1 MKTFTKS
8 NTMRGKNL
16 LIAVFAGGLALIG
29 CQRER
34 SNTTG
39 WEYNNPRNGGFQ
51 KVPYFDQETGPGLI
65 LIEGGTF
72 TMGRAEQDA
81 TYEWN
86 NTPRR
91 VTVSSFYLDQFEVTN
106 FNWLE
111 YLYWVRR
118 TYEEYPMIYKNA
130 LPDTN
135 CWRTPLAYNEPYVE
149 YYLRHP
155 AYQNYPVVGVSWNQA
170 NDFCKWRTDRVN
182 EFILIREGV
191 LTWNP
196 DQSGEPFTTDAYLA
210 DQYHPQEEQK
220 LIDLNPKQGWS
231 GKRKDLGQR
240 IVRMEDGILLPRYR
254 LPTEAEWEFA
264 YYGLVGSMTNPE
276 DPGVI
281 ENRRTYPWT
290 GHWVRQ
296 DNQEFQGDIRANFVR
311 GRGDYMG
318 AAGALNDAADV
329 TAPVDSYWPNDYGL
343 YHMAGNV
350 SEWVMDVYRPLSHE
364 DFDEF
369 RPFRGNV
376 FKTKVLGN
384 DGVIDEKS
392 TQVMYDVYG
401 IKEYLHEF
409 ERTRFQ
415 RISAQD
421 HQPINTDTSSL
432 TFGGMS
438 MNVKSRNDI
447 DYYNAPPEQVY
458 LSKNKTKDSVEL
470 LLLAELNRVVDEAID
485 AADQQFYMQ
494 ASEIIQTNI
503 FDGLF
508 DGVDPRFIRTDDLG
522 NEYPLEII
530 PMLRKGMSD
539 YIVNTPGRL
548 KWRQVTAEE
557 NIDRYNYK
565 NSDYRDHVDGDFESS
580 IFYGGHT
587 LESVDRSDKRKNDIN
602 SGVRDEALVMYQN
615 DHEEYDLTG
624 NPINQDAQSAW
635 PTTLV
640 SDKSRVYKGGS
651 WRDRAIWIVGANR
664 RFLDEDQSTCTIGFR
679 CAMDRLGSPRGLGRY
694 R

>member
-1 MKTFTKS
+1 MRIKS
-8 NTMRGKNL
+8 NNMKRNRL
-16 LIAVFAGGLALIG
+16 IIAVLAALSIAS
-29 CQRER
+29 CARER
-34 SNTTG
+34 SNSTG
-39 WEYNNPRNGGFQ
+39 WEYNRPENGGFQ

-65 LIEGGTF
+65 LVEGGTF
-72 TMGRAEQDA
+72 TMGRTEQDV

-86 NTPRR
+86 NIPRR
-91 VTVSSFYLDQFEVTN
+91 VTVSSFYIDQFEVTN

-111 YLYWVRR
+111 YLYWIGR
-118 TYEEYPMIYKNA
+118 TYEEYPMIYQNA
-130 LPDTN
+130 LPDTL
-135 CWRTPLAYNEPYVE
+135 CWRSPMAYNEPYVE

-155 AYQNYPVVGVSWNQA
+155 TYANYPVVGVSWSQA

-191 LTWNP
+191 LTMNP

-210 DQYHPQEEQK
+210 DQYHPQEEQF
-220 LIDLNPKQGWS
+220 LRDLNPKTGWS

-240 IVRMEDGILLPRYR
+240 IVRMEDGILLPLYR

-264 YYGLVGSMTNPE
+264 YYGLIGSMTNPE

-296 DNQEFQGDIRANFVR
+296 DDQEFQGDIRANFVR
-311 GRGDYMG
+311 GAGDYMG
-318 AAGALNDAADV
+318 ASGALNDAADI

-384 DGVIDEKS
+384 DGVIDEKNG
-392 TQVMYDVYG
+392 QVLYDPHG

-409 ERTRFQ
+409 EQKRYQ
-415 RISAQD
+415 RISAQEHIPD
-421 HQPINTDTSSL
+421 NTDTNSIM
-432 TFGGMS
+432 FEGMKA
-438 MNVKSRNDI
+438 NIKSRNDI
-447 DYYNAPPEQVY
+447 DYYNNPPEQVY
-458 LSKNKTKDSVEL
+458 LSRNKSKDSLEL
-470 LLLAELNRVVDEAID
+470 MLLDELNKVIDRAIQMQNDE
-485 AADQQFYMQ
+485 FYME
-494 ASEIIQTNI
+494 ASETIQTEI

-508 DGVDPRFIRTDDLG
+508 DGVDPRFIRTDGVG
-522 NEYPLEII
+522 NEYALEII
-530 PMLRKGMSD
+530 PVLRDGISE

-548 KWRQVTAEE
+548 KWREVVAEE
-557 NIDRYNYK
+557 NIDRRNYK
-565 NSDYRDHVDGDFESS
+565 NSDYKDERDGDFESS
-580 IFYGGHT
+580 IYYG
-587 LESVDRSDKRKNDIN
+587 SDDRKNDIN
-602 SGVRDEALVMYQN
+602 SGVRDQSLVMYQN
-615 DHEEYDLTG
+615 DHEEFNLTG
-624 NPINQDAQSAW
+624 SSIKPNDRTSW
-635 PTTLV
+635 PTSLV
-640 SDKSRVYKGGS
+640 SDNARVYKGGS
-651 WRDRAIWIVGANR
+651 WRDRAYWIVGSNR
-664 RFLDEDQSTCTIGFR
+664 RFLDEELSSATIGFR
-679 CAMDRLGSPRGLGRY
+679 CAMDRVGSPKGLGRY

>member
-1 MKTFTKS
+1 MLIKPY
-8 NTMRGKNL
+8 TMRGNKL
-16 LIAVFAGGLALIG
+16 VVVMLAAAGFIG
-29 CQRER
+29 SCARER
-34 SNTTG
+34 SNATG

-51 KVPYFDQETGPGLI
+51 KVPYYDQETGPGLI
-65 LIEGGTF
+65 LVEGGTF
-72 TMGRAEQDA
+72 TMGRGEQDV

-91 VTVSSFYLDQFEVTN
+91 VTVSSFYMDQFEVTN

-111 YLYWVRR
+111 YLYWTRR
-118 TYEEYPMIYKNA
+118 TYAEFPMVYKNA

-135 CWRTPLAYNEPYVE
+135 CWRSPLAFNEPYVE

-191 LTWNP
+191 LTMNP
-196 DQSGEPFTTDAYLA
+196 DQSGEPFTTDTYMA
-210 DQYHPQEEQK
+210 DQYHPGEDKEQK
-220 LIDLNPKQGWS
+220 LIDLDPKQGWS
-231 GKRKDLGQR
+231 GKRADLGQR

-264 YYGLVGSMTNPE
+264 YYGLIGSMTNE
-276 DPGVI
+276 ADPGVI

-296 DNQEFQGDIRANFVR
+296 DDEQFQGDIRANFVR
-311 GRGDYMG
+311 GQGDYMG
-318 AAGALNDAADV
+318 VAGALNDAADI

-376 FKTKVLGN
+376 FTTKVLGN
-384 DGVIDEKS
+384 DGAIDEK
-392 TQVMYDVYG
+392 TNQVIYDVYG

-409 ERTRFQ
+409 ERVRFQ

-421 HQPINTDTSSL
+421 HVQGMTERDSL
-432 TFGGMS
+432 DSTGLYRGMS

-447 DYYNAPPEQVY
+447 DYYNSPPEQVY
-458 LSKNKTKDSVEL
+458 LSKNKSKDSMELEL
-470 LLLAELNRVVDEAID
+470 LKELNRVVDMAID
-485 AADQQFYMQ
+485 AANQQFYME

-508 DGVDPRFIRTDDLG
+508 EGVDPRFIRTDNLG

-530 PMLRKGMSD
+530 PILRKGISD
-539 YIVNTPGRL
+539 YIVNTPGNL
-548 KWRQVTAEE
+548 KWRQVTNEE
-557 NIDRYNYK
+557 NIDRTNYK
-565 NSDYRDHVDGDFESS
+565 NSDYRDYIDGDFESS
-580 IFYGGHT
+580 KFFG
-587 LESVDRSDKRKNDIN
+587 DDQRKSDIN
-602 SGVRDEALVMYQN
+602 SGIRDESLVMYQN
-615 DHEEYDLTG
+615 DHEAYDLVGNSIRPNDRTG
-624 NPINQDAQSAW
+624 W
-635 PTTLV
+635 PTTMV

-651 WRDRAIWIVGANR
+651 WKDRAYWIVGSNR
-664 RFLDEDQSTCTIGFR
+664 RFLDEDQSSCTIGFR
-679 CAMDRLGSPRGLGRY
+679 CAMDRLGSPKGLGRY

>member
-1 MKTFTKS
+1 
-8 NTMRGKNL
+8 MRVRQIVIL
-16 LIAVFAGGLALIG
+16 SGLALFFVA
-29 CQRER
+29 CARER
-34 SNTTG
+34 SNVTG

-72 TMGRAEQDA
+72 TMGRIEQDV

-86 NTPRR
+86 NIPRR

-111 YLYWVRR
+111 YMYWTKR
-118 TYEEYPMIYKNA
+118 TYQEYPMIYKNS
-130 LPDTN
+130 LPDTL
-135 CWRTPLAYNEPYVE
+135 CWRSPLAFNEPYVE

-170 NDFCKWRTDRVN
+170 NDFCKWRSDRVN

-196 DQSGEPFTTDAYLA
+196 DQAGDPFTTDSYLA
-210 DQYHPQEEQK
+210 DQYHPGDEREEQ
-220 LIDLNPKQGWS
+220 LFNLDPQQGWDGRKGS
-231 GKRKDLGQR
+231 LGKR
-240 IVRMEDGILLPRYR
+240 IVRLEDGILLPRYR

-264 YYGLVGSMTNPE
+264 YHGLIGAMTNPN

-281 ENRRTYPWT
+281 ENRRNYPWT

-296 DNQEFQGDIRANFVR
+296 DDAKFQGDIRANFVR
-311 GRGDYMG
+311 GQGDYMG
-318 AAGALNDAADV
+318 TAGALNDAADI

-376 FKTKVLGN
+376 FKTKVLAN
-384 DGVIDEKS
+384 DGQIDEKNG
-392 TQVMYDVYG
+392 QVLYDVYG

-409 ERTRFQ
+409 EQKRYQ
-415 RISAQD
+415 RISAVE
-421 HQPINTDTSSL
+421 HIPAATDSANLLYPGFS
-432 TFGGMS
+432 G
-438 MNVKSRNDI
+438 NIRSRNDM
-447 DYYNAPPEQVY
+447 DYYFAPPEQVY
-458 LSKNKTKDSVEL
+458 LSKNKTKDSIEL
-470 LLLAELNRVVDEAID
+470 LLMDEINFVVDKAVNKMD
-485 AADQQFYMQ
+485 DHLYME
-494 ASEIIQTNI
+494 ASEMIQTEI

-508 DGVDPRFIRTDDLG
+508 DGVDQRFIITDGIG

-530 PMLRKGMSD
+530 PMLRQGISE
-539 YIVNTPGRL
+539 YIVNTPGQL

-557 NIDRYNYK
+557 NIDRRNYR
-565 NSDYRDHVDGDFESS
+565 NSDYRDYVDGSFETSK
-580 IFYGGHT
+580 YYA
-587 LESVDRSDKRKNDIN
+587 DKDVMKKDIN
-602 SGVRDEALVMYQN
+602 DGVRDESLVMYQN
-615 DHEEYDLTG
+615 DHEQYDLLG
-624 NPINQDAQSAW
+624 GEIKNNDRVSW

-640 SDKSRVYKGGS
+640 SDKARVFKGGA
-651 WRDRAIWIVGANR
+651 WNDRAYWIVGSNR
-664 RFLDEDQSTCTIGFR
+664 RFLDEDRATSTIGFR
-679 CAMDRLGSPRGLGRY
+679 CAMDRVGSPKGLGKY

>member
-1 MKTFTKS
+1 MKG
-8 NTMRGKNL
+8 NNL
-16 LIAVFAGGLALIG
+16 VVVGLAVVGLLAS
-29 CQRER
+29 CARER
-34 SNTTG
+34 SNATG
-39 WEYNNPRNGGFQ
+39 WEYNQPRNGGFQ
-51 KVPYFDQETGPGLI
+51 KVPYYDQETGPGLI
-65 LIEGGTF
+65 LVEGGTF
-72 TMGRAEQDA
+72 TMGRGEQDV

-91 VTVSSFYLDQFEVTN
+91 VTVSSFYMDQFEVTN

-111 YLYWVRR
+111 YLYWVGR
-118 TYEEYPMIYKNA
+118 TYEEFPMIYKNA

-135 CWRTPLAYNEPYVE
+135 CWRSPLAFNEPYVE

-155 AYQNYPVVGVSWNQA
+155 AYQNYPVVGVSWSQA

-196 DQSGEPFTTDAYLA
+196 DQSGDPFTTDTYLA
-210 DQYHPQEEQK
+210 DQYHPGEDKEQK

-231 GKRKDLGQR
+231 GKRSDLGQR

-264 YYGLVGSMTNPE
+264 YYGLIGAMTNE
-276 DPGVI
+276 ADPGVI

-296 DNQEFQGDIRANFVR
+296 DDEQFQGDIRANFVR
-311 GRGDYMG
+311 GQGDYMG
-318 AAGALNDAADV
+318 VAGALNDAADV

-376 FKTKVLGN
+376 FTTKVLGN
-384 DGVIDEKS
+384 DGVIDEKT
-392 TQVMYDVYG
+392 TQVLYDVYG

-409 ERTRFQ
+409 ERVRFQ

-421 HQPINTDTSSL
+421 HTQSMTERDSL
-432 TFGGMS
+432 DSTGLYNGMS

-447 DYYNAPPEQVY
+447 DYYNSPPEQVY
-458 LSKNKTKDSVEL
+458 LSKNKSKDSMEL
-470 LLLAELNRVVDEAID
+470 LLLKELNRVVDMAID
-485 AADQQFYMQ
+485 AANNQFYME

-508 DGVDPRFIRTDDLG
+508 DGVDPRFIRTDGLG

-539 YIVNTPGRL
+539 YVVNTPGNL
-548 KWRQVTAEE
+548 KWRQVTSEE
-557 NIDRYNYK
+557 NIDRTNYK
-565 NSDYRDHVDGDFESS
+565 NSDYRDYIDGDFESS
-580 IFYGGHT
+580 LSYGDD
-587 LESVDRSDKRKNDIN
+587 DRKSAIN
-602 SGVRDEALVMYQN
+602 AGIRDESLVMYQN
-615 DHEEYDLTG
+615 DHEAFDLVGNSIRPNDRTG
-624 NPINQDAQSAW
+624 W

-651 WRDRAIWIVGANR
+651 WRDRAYWIVGSNR
-664 RFLDEDQSTCTIGFR
+664 RFLDEDQSSCTIGFR
-679 CAMDRLGSPRGLGRY
+679 CAMDRLGSPKGLGRY

>member
-1 MKTFTKS
+1 MKGNK
-8 NTMRGKNL
+8 L
-16 LIAVFAGGLALIG
+16 LIVLLACLG
-29 CQRER
+29 ALSCAKER

-39 WEYNNPRNGGFQ
+39 WEYNEPRNGGFQ

-65 LIEGGTF
+65 LVEGGTF
-72 TMGRAEQDA
+72 TMGRTEQDV
-81 TYEWN
+81 TFEWN
-86 NTPRR
+86 NIPRR
-91 VTVSSFYLDQFEVTN
+91 VTVSSFYMDQFEVTN

-111 YLYWVRR
+111 YLYWIGR

-130 LPDTN
+130 LPDTL
-135 CWRTPLAYNEPYVE
+135 CWRSPLAYNEPYVE

-155 AYQNYPVVGVSWNQA
+155 SYQNYPVVGVSWTQA

-182 EFILIREGV
+182 EYILIREGV
-191 LTWNP
+191 LSMNP
-196 DQSGEPFTTDAYLA
+196 DQASEPFTTDAYLA
-210 DQYHPQEEQK
+210 NQYHPQDEQF
-220 LIDLNPKQGWS
+220 LRDLDPKQGWS

-264 YYGLVGSMTNPE
+264 YYGLIGSMTNPE

-296 DNQEFQGDIRANFVR
+296 DDKEFQGDIRANFVR

-318 AAGALNDAADV
+318 VAGSLNDAADI

-384 DGVIDEKS
+384 DGVIDEKT
-392 TQVMYDVYG
+392 TQVIYDVHG

-409 ERTRFQ
+409 ERKRFQ
-415 RISAQD
+415 RISAQE
-421 HQPINTDTSSL
+421 HTPQNTDSTSNQYE
-432 TFGGMS
+432 GM
-438 MNVKSRNDI
+438 MRGIKSRNDI
-447 DYYNAPPEQVY
+447 DYYNNPPEQVY
-458 LSKNKTKDSVEL
+458 LSRNKTKDSLEL
-470 LLLAELNRVVDEAID
+470 LLLEEINRVVDNAID
-485 AADQQFYMQ
+485 QADNEFYKE
-494 ASEIIQTNI
+494 ASETIQINI

-508 DGVDPRFIRTDDLG
+508 DGIDPRFIRADGLG
-522 NEYPLEII
+522 NEYPMDII
-530 PMLRKGMSD
+530 PILRKGMSE
-539 YIVNTPGRL
+539 YIVNSPGRI
-548 KWRQVTAEE
+548 KWRNVVAEE
-557 NIDRYNYK
+557 NIDRRNYR
-565 NSDYRDHVDGDFESS
+565 NSDYRDEGDGDFESS
-580 IFYGGHT
+580 LYYGDD
-587 LESVDRSDKRKNDIN
+587 ERKNDIN
-602 SGVRDEALVMYQN
+602 SGVRDQSLVMYQN
-615 DHEEYDLTG
+615 EHEEYNLNGGQIKPNDRTG
-624 NPINQDAQSAW
+624 W
-635 PTTLV
+635 PTTLI
-640 SDKSRVYKGGS
+640 SDNARVYKGGS
-651 WRDRAIWIVGANR
+651 WRDRAYWIVGSNR
-664 RFLDEDQSTCTIGFR
+664 RFLDQELSSATIGFR
-679 CAMDRLGSPRGLGRY
+679 CAMDRVGSPRGLGRY